1 MSTIVGFII
10 GLVNLQY
17 AMCVPN
23 ICSLEDL
30 SMSNALLFQDL
41 SLKTERAVQGGPDLL
56 NEDNLRQD
64 IDQFAKAMM

>member
-1 MSTIVGFII
+1 MSIIIGFMI
-10 GLVNLQY
+10 GLVNVQY

-23 ICSLEDL
+23 TCSLEDV

-41 SLKTERAVQGGPDLL
+41 SLKTERAVEGGPDLL
-56 NEDNLRQD
+56 NEDNLRED

>member
-23 ICSLEDL
+23 VCSLEDVSL
-30 SMSNALLFQDL
+30 NNALLFQDL
-41 SLKTERAVQGGPDLL
+41 SLKTEKAVQGVHDLL
-56 NEDNLRQD
+56 NEDNLRGD